1 MVLVNTAL
9 SLRELPAPPEG
20 KIGWPWTEQTE
31 IFPDIET
38 DGSKYPR
45 ISIVTPSYNQGRF
58 IEETIR
64 SVLLQ
69 GYPNLEYIIIDGGS
83 TDNTVE
89 IIKKYELFLS
99 YWVTQKDRGQSHGIN
114 KGLDIATGDLLCW
127 LNSDDYF
134 LPNAFNNIVVNIPLK
149 AYDSRLW
156 VVSKGFEKLET
167 QDNNL
172 IPHPH
177 TSKISQ
183 EDLAW
188 KNTIIQPTVFW
199 SKHLNYRLNE
209 SLNYVLDWD
218 LWNQFIREI
227 PPQIVDSYVA
237 VSRVY
242 DTTKTKTGKSK
253 LADELYLTA
262 KKYGRSPLRAFLYR
276 FALWEPQYRGAGKA
290 MSTTSFLFK
299 VWRVLGRLVVRIL
312 LGKTALQQYSWDF
325 CA

>member
-9 SLRELPAPPEG
+9 TLQDLPPPPEG
-20 KIGWPWTEQTE
+20 KTGWPWTEQTE
-31 IFPDIET
+31 ALPDKKP
-38 DGSKYPR
+38 DGSDWPR

-83 TDNTVE
+83 TDKSIE
-89 IIKKYELFLS
+89 IIKKYELFLD
-99 YWVTQKDRGQSHGIN
+99 YWVTEEDRGQSHGIN

-134 LPNAFNNIVVNIPLK
+134 LPNAFNNIVVNIPSQ
-149 AYDSRLW
+149 AYNSKFW
-156 VVSKGFEKLET
+156 VVSNGFEKLET
-167 QDNNL
+167 QDNIL
-172 IPHPH
+172 IPHLH
-177 TSKISQ
+177 TSDIIQ
-183 EDLAW
+183 EELAW

-199 SKHLNYRLNE
+199 SKHLSFRLNE

-218 LWNQFIREI
+218 LWNQFVREI
-227 PPQIVDSYVA
+227 SPQMVDSYVA

-242 DTTKTKTGKSK
+242 DTTKTKSGKNK

-290 MSTTSFLFK
+290 LSKYSFLFK
-299 VWRVLGRLVVRIL
+299 VWRTFGRLIVKAL

>member
-9 SLRELPAPPEG
+9 RLLDLPAPPVG
-20 KIGWPWTEQTE
+20 KSGWPWTEQTE
-31 IFPDIET
+31 ALPDKMP
-38 DGSKYPR
+38 DGADWPR
-45 ISIVTPSYNQGRF
+45 ISVVTPSYNQGQF

-83 TDNTVE
+83 TDNSVE
-89 IIKKYELFLS
+89 IIKRYELFLGS
-99 YWVTQKDRGQSHGIN
+99 WVTEEDRGQSHGIN

-134 LPNAFNNIVVNIPLK
+134 LPNAFNNIAINIPLK
-149 AYDSRLW
+149 AYGSKLW

-167 QDNNL
+167 KDNIL
-172 IPHPH
+172 IPYPH
-177 TSKISQ
+177 TSEINQ

-188 KNTIIQPTVFW
+188 KNPIIQPTVFW
-199 SKHLNYRLNE
+199 SKHLNHRLNE

-218 LWNQFIREI
+218 LWNQFIRETS
-227 PPQIVDSYVA
+227 PQMIDSYVA

-242 DTTKTKTGKSK
+242 DTTKTKSGKNK
-253 LADELYLTA
+253 LADELYLTS

-276 FALWEPQYRGAGKA
+276 FALWEPQYRGAGKSLS
-290 MSTTSFLFK
+290 MHSFFLK
-299 VWRVLGRLVVRIL
+299 VWRFLGRLIVRIL
-312 LGKTALQQYSWDF
+312 LGKTSLKQYSWDF